1 MYMIS
6 TSFIPQLD
14 GLLLN
19 YAWESYR
26 QTTPLALMAG
36 GSGFCFCTLLNCLV
50 PAKKK
55 HNSFP
60 ETLRQK
66 SSRML
71 VRLGHSFC
79 DQSLCCEFLVCP
91 LRPMALHPE
100 QSGLHVSARRHLGG
114 HPTQESWIL
123 VNLCRWCLSGFIGFR
138 WPGFDNSF
146 KLISRN
152 VIKIWTPR
160 RGGALLFY
168 HGQNAISNP
177 MHYGGDVK
185 SGVKYLVPWLRW
197 RMRIMRILL
206 GHDLWRN
213 AVGLGS
219 TVHICGVLFF
229 GGETIMQF
237 RARACEMFWDILM

>member
-1 MYMIS
+1 
-6 TSFIPQLD
+6 
-14 GLLLN
+14 
-19 YAWESYR
+19 
-26 QTTPLALMAG
+26 MAG

-50 PAKKK
+50 PAKKTQQ
-55 HNSFP
+55 FP
-60 ETLRQK
+60 WDFASKIIQDASAPRTFVLW
-66 SSRML
+66 SIPVL
-71 VRLGHSFC
+71 WIFV
-79 DQSLCCEFLVCP
+79 VCP

-123 VNLCRWCLSGFIGFR
+123 VNFCRWCLSGFIGFR
-138 WPGFDNSF
+138 WPGFDNGF

-197 RMRIMRILL
+197 RMRIRRFLL
-206 GHDLWRN
+206 GHHLWRN

-229 GGETIMQF
+229 LETIMQF
-237 RARACEMFWDILM
+237 RARACEMFWDFLM

>member
-1 MYMIS
+1 MACFS
-6 TSFIPQLD
+6 TTHENRIAKPHPWPLWQEVVAFVSAPSWI
-14 GLLLN
+14 
-19 YAWESYR
+19 AWYLR
-26 QTTPLALMAG
+26 
-36 GSGFCFCTLLNCLV
+36 
-50 PAKKK
+50 KKK

-206 GHDLWRN
+206 GHHLWRN

-237 RARACEMFWDILM
+237 RARACEMFWDFLM